1 MEKADSRNIE
11 NWLRKIDEYN
21 DTKEYG
27 TTRVLFTPTE
37 LAAREYVKNEMRNLG
52 LEVTEDNIGNI
63 FGTLP
68 GTDRESKPVWTGS
81 HIDTV
86 LNGGMFDGMAGVVG
100 GMEALRLIHN
110 AGLKH
115 KRDIS
120 VIVYTSEE
128 PTRFKL
134 CCLGSRAM
142 SGDLKLE
149 DLDKIYDEQGKTLK
163 EVLIE
168 LGYDL
173 SKFCQIKREKG
184 SVYAAVELHVEQSEN
199 LEKNN
204 KTIGIVKTICAP
216 TNFIVEVEGKQSHA
230 GGTSMEDR
238 RDAYAASCEIG
249 LVLERLAKKSKSE
262 YTTATVGMVNVL
274 PNASNVIPGKVE
286 FTIDIRDCD
295 FDSKN
300 HLIKELKREVK
311 KIEEK
316 RQVKIR
322 MTEKNN
328 DEPLQCDEKI
338 LNILEE
344 NCKRENYSYMK
355 TISGAYHDSMFVG
368 KFAPTAMLFVPSKD
382 GISHSPEEWTDFA
395 DIAKGVDVLANTLLE
410 LANS

>member
-11 NWLRKIDEYN
+11 KWLRKIDEYN
-21 DTKEYG
+21 DTKGYG
-27 TTRVLFTPTE
+27 TTRILFTPTE
-37 LAAREYVKNEMRNLG
+37 IAAREYVKMEMKKIG
-52 LEVTEDNIGNI
+52 LEVTEDSIGNI

-68 GTDRESKPVWTGS
+68 GTDCAANPVWTGS

-100 GMEALRLIHN
+100 GMEALRLIRN
-110 AGLKH
+110 ARIEH

-128 PTRFKL
+128 PTRFNL

-142 SGDLKLE
+142 SGNLGLE

-163 EVLIE
+163 QVLIE

-173 SKFCQIKREKG
+173 SRFCEIKRTNG
-184 SVYAAVELHVEQSEN
+184 SVHAAVELHIEQSEN

-204 KTIGIVKTICAP
+204 KTLGIVKTICAP
-216 TNFIVEVEGKQSHA
+216 TNFIVEVEGRQSHA

-238 RDAYAASCEIG
+238 QDAFAASCEIG
-249 LVLERLAKKSKSE
+249 LALERLAKESESE
-262 YTTATVGMVNVL
+262 YTTATIGTVNVL

-286 FTIDIRDCD
+286 FTIDIRDCS
-295 FDSKN
+295 FESKN
-300 HLIKELKREVK
+300 NLIAKLKKEVKEIEKKREVK
-311 KIEEK
+311 VSMI
-316 RQVKIR
+316 
-322 MTEKNN
+322 EKNN
-328 DEPLQCDEKI
+328 DVPLQCDKRI
-338 LNILEE
+338 LDIIEE

-368 KFAPTAMLFVPSKD
+368 KFAPTAMLFVPSKN
-382 GISHSPEEWTDFA
+382 GISHSPEEWTDFE

-410 LANS
+410 LAND